1 MESVFA
7 VLAEPRRR
15 QILDRLRTGERTVGQ
30 LVTDL
35 KLDQP
40 AVSKHLRVLRDAG
53 LVSAQIDGPRRLYRL
68 EPGSLQQIESW
79 IAPYRTMWAD
89 RLDALEQQLER
100 IEAEES

>member
-15 QILDRLRTGERTVGQ
+15 QILDRLRAGERTVGQ
-30 LVTDL
+30 LVSDL

-40 AVSKHLRVLRDAG
+40 AVSKHLRVLREAG

-68 EPGSLQQIESW
+68 EPESLQQIESW

-89 RLDALEQQLER
+89 RLDALERQLDR
-100 IEAEES
+100 MEAEES